1 MTGTVLV
8 TGGTGTLG
16 RVVVDRLLERG
27 NEVRLLSRRDQP
39 PGHRKGT
46 WVTGDLRTGACID
59 QAVAG
64 ADTIV
69 HCATSGRGDAA
80 ATRTLIDAAKSAGA
94 GHLVYISIVGID
106 DIPMFYYRA
115 KLQAERLIEQSG
127 MGWTILRATQF
138 HDLVAGA
145 ISAQRRLPAVLA
157 PAGVRFQPI
166 DVGDVANR
174 LVGLAERDPSR
185 RVADIGGP
193 QVRTADNLARTWL
206 RSRGIRRPVLQPRLP
221 GKTMRA
227 LAAGANLVPGHAD
240 GVVTF
245 DDYLANR
252 QV

>member
-16 RVVVDRLLERG
+16 RVVVDRLLERRYD
-27 NEVRLLSRRDQP
+27 VRLLSRRDEP

-46 WVTGDLRTGACID
+46 WVTGDLRTGAGIERS
-59 QAVAG
+59 VAG

-69 HCATSGRGDAA
+69 HCATSGRGDVA

-115 KLQAERLIEQSG
+115 KLRVERLLEDSG
-127 MGWTILRATQF
+127 IGCTILRATQF
-138 HDLVAGA
+138 HDLLAAA
-145 ISAQRRLPAVLA
+145 ISVQRRLPVVVV

-166 DVGDVANR
+166 DACDVATR
-174 LVGLAERDPSR
+174 LAGIAEQAPAG

-193 QVRTADNLARTWL
+193 QVRAGDELARTWL
-206 RSRGIRRPVLQPRLP
+206 KAHGMRRPVLRPRIP
-221 GKTMRA
+221 GKMMKA
-227 LAAGANLVPGHAD
+227 LAAGANLVPEHAD
-240 GVVTF
+240 GGATF
-245 DDYLANR
+245 DDFLAR
-252 QV
+252 QA